1 MKSGDSGFQL
11 DAQTTSVGARAIVVG
26 PYLTERAAQGG
37 SNLRAPQAR
46 LDEADGLAR
55 AIDLDVAA
63 SRLVMLSQVRPA
75 TYLGKGKVE
84 EIAALAK
91 ESEAELVIM
100 DCALSPVQQRNLEKA
115 FATKVIDRTGLILE
129 IFGKRARTREGALQV
144 ELAHLAYQKSRLV
157 RSWTHLERQ
166 RGGFGFLGGP
176 GETQIEADRR
186 LIQERIDRIE
196 KELDSVVR
204 TRRLQRANRRRS
216 DLPVVALVGYTNA
229 GKTTLFNALT
239 RSAQFAKDQ
248 LFATLDPAMR
258 RLRLPQGV
266 EIVLSD
272 TVGFVADLPTDLVA
286 AFRATLEEVVEADL
300 VLHVRD
306 IAHPETTVQAADV
319 ANVLGQLGVAADKVL
334 EVWNKADLLRE
345 AAPAAAISGAGG
357 PISISALRGEG
368 LDALLVAIERRL
380 TEAHS
385 IFEVRLAP
393 DEVAAAHR
401 LYDFG
406 EVLDRREGPDGLV
419 AIVRIAPRHLA
430 PFQQQFPNAERRAN

>member
-1 MKSGDSGFQL
+1 M
-11 DAQTTSVGARAIVVG
+11 
-26 PYLTERAAQGG
+26 
-37 SNLRAPQAR
+37 
-46 LDEADGLAR
+46 
-55 AIDLDVAA
+55 
-63 SRLVMLSQVRPA
+63 
-75 TYLGKGKVE
+75 
-84 EIAALAK
+84 
-91 ESEAELVIM
+91 
-100 DCALSPVQQRNLEKA
+100 
-115 FATKVIDRTGLILE
+115 
-129 IFGKRARTREGALQV
+129 
-144 ELAHLAYQKSRLV
+144 
-157 RSWTHLERQ
+157 
-166 RGGFGFLGGP
+166 
-176 GETQIEADRR
+176 
-186 LIQERIDRIE
+186 
-196 KELDSVVR
+196 
-204 TRRLQRANRRRS
+204 
-216 DLPVVALVGYTNA
+216 
-229 GKTTLFNALT
+229 
-239 RSAQFAKDQ
+239 
-248 LFATLDPAMR
+248 
-258 RLRLPQGV
+258 
-266 EIVLSD
+266 
-272 TVGFVADLPTDLVA
+272 
-286 AFRATLEEVVEADL
+286 VEADL